1 LGGSTWKIKKFLGFP
16 FGKER
21 CTFLE
26 ESENANGV
34 IQASLPLY
42 LWQKPWH
49 INIVI
54 RRNQSL
60 QIGPRCRWTTPN
72 ALVFYSWVLLP
83 AASKREIPKEM
94 TCPFTISCL
103 PHLLL
108 FLVCVVNNFD
118 RTLQY
123 AFSFFPLSKPLNTIN
138 VRASA
143 VHYWYFLID
152 KIYFFYEKKKEK
164 VKKDNHVC
172 CHFLFMTSK
181 EEK

>member
-1 LGGSTWKIKKFLGFP
+1 
-16 FGKER
+16 
-21 CTFLE
+21 
-26 ESENANGV
+26 
-34 IQASLPLY
+34 
-42 LWQKPWH
+42 
-49 INIVI
+49 
-54 RRNQSL
+54 
-60 QIGPRCRWTTPN
+60 
-72 ALVFYSWVLLP
+72 
-83 AASKREIPKEM
+83 M